1 MGKNVKE
8 RLDETIKRDKR
19 EINGDSNEETVKD
32 NNDSEKEVLVSEE
45 VKDVNK
51 EEITEEDDDFE
62 ESNFN
67 LKKFI
72 VILLVLIIS
81 LSTILVLW
89 SNGYEIVNF
98 AFNKVNEITEEK
110 NAEEKPQVGEE
121 TVATPVDLNEIYDK
135 VHLMA
140 NTIIVAEDGEIW
152 GTYQITKDDLSNVK
166 NQVLGNDDYLYNELS
181 KWLELDFSN
190 AVEVHNYVWEKLGGT
205 VGKAEKLND
214 EKIQEVIQLL
224 GE

>member
-19 EINGDSNEETVKD
+19 EINGEVNEESIKD
-32 NNDSEKEVLVSEE
+32 KNEIKKEVLVSEE
-45 VKDVNK
+45 VEDVNK

-110 NAEEKPQVGEE
+110 DAEEKPQVGEE
-121 TVATPVDLNEIYDK
+121 IVATPVDLNEIYDK

-152 GTYQITKDDLSNVK
+152 GTYQITKDDLSNIK

-214 EKIQEVIQLL
+214 EKVQEVIQLL

>member
-1 MGKNVKE
+1 MGKYVKE

-19 EINGDSNEETVKD
+19 EINGEVNEESVKD
-32 NNDSEKEVLVSEE
+32 KNETKKEVLVSEE
-45 VKDVNK
+45 VEDVNK
-51 EEITEEDDDFE
+51 ESITEEDDDFE

-110 NAEEKPQVGEE
+110 DAEEKPQVGEE
-121 TVATPVDLNEIYDK
+121 IVSTPVDLNEIYDK

-152 GTYQITKDDLSNVK
+152 GTYQITKDDLINVK

-214 EKIQEVIQLL
+214 EKVQEVIQLL

>member
-110 NAEEKPQVGEE
+110 DVEEKPQVGEE

>member
-32 NNDSEKEVLVSEE
+32 NNETKKEVLVSEE
-45 VKDVNK
+45 VKEVNK

-110 NAEEKPQVGEE
+110 DVEEKPQVVEE